1 MIEVM
6 FQQRDE
12 TNSKLQTLANFLFVR
27 STEIINLCHDDDDGI
42 LGLAFIRLFIPEIY
56 IVPFKRLLRGG
67 SFSQREMTE
76 DRASIPGAWGVAIL
90 GRGSW
95 TGREIL
101 LYLI

>member
-12 TNSKLQTLANFLFVR
+12 TNSKLQTLANFLFIR

-76 DRASIPGAWGVAIL
+76 DRGINPRGLGGRDFGQGVVD
-90 GRGSW
+90 GS
-95 TGREIL
+95 
-101 LYLI
+101 